1 MFSHLFRVVFRKSRN
16 NVTCKIVDCSI
27 ERLVAVFTSA
37 DKRNWLFLLWVLHRR
52 QCRLLLLLG
61 FNFYVST
68 SLSSP
73 SGARWELSSYH
84 THYSLKTKLTGH
96 LIISQSR
103 ILLFSSSCKFQH
115 QKIFNVQIL
124 QAAGFRENMVNGRAI
139 HWTRFSAAELNDK
152 WGLSVYSEKLPLFSC
167 KRSTVVFEE
176 RRRTWK
182 HNWEEGRSFVAW
194 FYFSNF
200 SKTLTDA
207 QNWQT
212 KSF

>member
-27 ERLVAVFTSA
+27 ERLVAVFTSG

-73 SGARWELSSYH
+73 SGASGGVWDGSYPLI
-84 THYSLKTKLTGH
+84 TLTTSLKTKLTGH

-103 ILLFSSSCKFQH
+103 ILLFPSSCKFQN

-124 QAAGFRENMVNGRAI
+124 QAAGFREKMVEPFIGLGFLPLNWMISEGCQS
-139 HWTRFSAAELNDK
+139 TVKSCLCSAAKGQLLYLRRGEELGSIIERK
-152 WGLSVYSEKLPLFSC
+152 AEALSRDFSSRTFQ
-167 KRSTVVFEE
+167 KR
-176 RRRTWK
+176 
-182 HNWEEGRSFVAW
+182 
-194 FYFSNF
+194 
-200 SKTLTDA
+200 
-207 QNWQT
+207 
-212 KSF
+212 

>member
-27 ERLVAVFTSA
+27 ERLVAVFTSG

-176 RRRTWK
+176 RRRSWK
-182 HNWEEGRSFVAW
+182 LEA
-194 FYFSNF
+194 
-200 SKTLTDA
+200 
-207 QNWQT
+207 
-212 KSF
+212 